1 MNRYETILRHVGIW
15 TLYAVYFFIVNKLGN
30 SRLSIL
36 TVLISLPIFMFVYY
50 GVSHSLNV
58 YLYNRR
64 YVGAILMLLFIYG
77 VVFLTVYFLTY
88 GWGGASGLYSDYFT
102 ASSNFDGRKFMQ
114 SFLMLI
120 GNFSIFA
127 FLEYQYRLK
136 IRSNQRAQAERM
148 WRQRYEYTTLAQ
160 QVSPHLLANVFQSL
174 EHQLN
179 KVPPALGK
187 QIDGLYKL
195 MQYFMN
201 SSLPDG
207 PSSVILA
214 EEIQATRRFIDI
226 YEELY
231 SKKSSFIWEVKGN
244 TQGATIPATGLVTLV
259 SNVFKH
265 GDPFNSSTPPTIRVS
280 VNREGYTLF
289 VSNQVTPRKKIQES
303 HGVGIENLRRRLEY
317 VFAKKFKLVHSSVG
331 GNYHVH
337 LAVYF

>member
-1 MNRYETILRHVGIW
+1 MNRYETIGRHIGCW

-30 SRLSIL
+30 TRLSIL
-36 TVLISLPIFMFVYY
+36 TVVISLPVFMFVYY
-50 GVSHSLNV
+50 GVSYSLNV
-58 YLYNRR
+58 HFNNRR
-64 YVGAILMLLFIYG
+64 YVGAIRILLFVYG
-77 VVFLTVYFLTY
+77 IAFLTVYFSTY
-88 GWGGASGLYSDYFT
+88 GWGGGFGFYSEYLT
-102 ASSNFDGRKFMQ
+102 AGSNFDWRKFMQ

-136 IRSNQRAQAERM
+136 VRSNQREQAERM
-148 WRQRYEYTTLAQ
+148 WRQRYEYITLAQ

-174 EHQLN
+174 EHQLS
-179 KVPPALGK
+179 KIPPELGK
-187 QIDGLYKL
+187 QIDELYNL

-214 EEIQATRRFIDI
+214 EEIQATQRYIGI

-231 SKKSSFIWEVKGN
+231 AKKSSFIWEITGN
-244 TQGATIPATGLVTLV
+244 TGGATIPATGLVTLV

-265 GDPFNSSTPPTIRVS
+265 GDPFNSSTPPTIRIS
-280 VNREGYTLF
+280 VNRGGYTLS
-289 VSNQVTPRKKIQES
+289 VSNRVTPRKNLQES

-317 VFAKKFKLVHSSVG
+317 VFAEKFKLVNSLVD
-331 GNYHVH
+331 GNYQVH